1 MELASLLPII
11 AIGLVFWLLLIRPAS
26 KRQKQ
31 QQRMQSALA
40 VGDRVILTSGII
52 GVLEAVEATDSVLVR
67 IADDVV
73 IQVVR
78 GAIGRV
84 VEPQEIQDRQIQDR
98 QIQDRAT
105 EDRATKDQ
113 RADDETAGPG
123 EV

>member
-52 GVLEAVEATDSVLVR
+52 GVLEAVEAPDIVLVR
-67 IADDVV
+67 IADNVV
-73 IQVVR
+73 VQVVR

-84 VEPQEIQDRQIQDR
+84 VEPQQAQDEN
-98 QIQDRAT
+98 AP
-105 EDRATKDQ
+105 DQ
-113 RADDETAGPG
+113 NAQDETAGPG
-123 EV
+123 EA